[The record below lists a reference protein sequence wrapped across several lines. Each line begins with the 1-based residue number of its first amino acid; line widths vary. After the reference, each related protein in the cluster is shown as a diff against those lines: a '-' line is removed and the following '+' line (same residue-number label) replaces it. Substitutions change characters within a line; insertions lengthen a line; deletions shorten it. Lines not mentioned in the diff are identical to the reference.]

1 VKKLI
6 RADLQPGLANIAV
19 FALLLVM
26 VSGCFWQKKTK
37 SSPAFAVQSSGSQT
51 NVVMTPARSATGRI
65 SSVNQ
70 PGKFAVVNF
79 PVGQVPPN
87 DTRLS
92 IFRAGTK
99 VGEMRVS
106 GPAADTFTVGD
117 ITSGE
122 AAEGDEVRA
131 E

>member
-1 VKKLI
+1 
-6 RADLQPGLANIAV
+6 
-19 FALLLVM
+19 
-26 VSGCFWQKKTK
+26 
-37 SSPAFAVQSSGSQT
+37 
-51 NVVMTPARSATGRI
+51 I